1 MVPHRAPDPLASIV
15 DEAPP
20 QVKARHAALYRL
32 AAGLSGVALTT
43 LIGGAGVIA
52 VYIPLRHAA
61 YGFQWL
67 LVFVLMIGESMA
79 VHLPSEVILP
89 VGGWLVVRDHHL
101 GTAGIFALSAIAA
114 AGNTVGSGLL
124 YAAGRAGGRPLVRRY
139 GRFLLIDEADIDAAE
154 RRMRRHAVWALL
166 LARVLPVV
174 RTYVGFVAGLLRMP
188 PGQFLAATFAGSF
201 AWCLAFVA
209 AGAALGAHWHAV
221 RGPAEVA
228 GVVVIAL
235 LIVLLVAATVLQ
247 LRARRSP
254 A

>member
-1 MVPHRAPDPLASIV
+1 M
-15 DEAPP
+15 DEARPP
-20 QVKARHAALYRL
+20 VKGKHAAIYRL
-32 AAGLSGVALTT
+32 AAGLSGVGLTT

-52 VYIPLRHAA
+52 VYFPLRHAA

-67 LVFVLMIGESMA
+67 LVFVLMIAESMA
-79 VHLPSEVILP
+79 IHLPSEVILP

-101 GTAGIFALSAIAA
+101 GVTGVLILSAIAA
-114 AGNTVGSGLL
+114 AGNTIGSGLL

-139 GRFLLIDEADIDAAE
+139 GRFLLIDEDDIDAAE

-209 AGAALGAHWHAV
+209 AGAVLGTHWHAV
-221 RGPAEVA
+221 RRPAEVA
-228 GVVVIAL
+228 GIAVVAL
-235 LIVLLVAATVLQ
+235 LVVLLAALTAVQ
-247 LRARRSP
+247 LRARAP
-254 A
+254 EA